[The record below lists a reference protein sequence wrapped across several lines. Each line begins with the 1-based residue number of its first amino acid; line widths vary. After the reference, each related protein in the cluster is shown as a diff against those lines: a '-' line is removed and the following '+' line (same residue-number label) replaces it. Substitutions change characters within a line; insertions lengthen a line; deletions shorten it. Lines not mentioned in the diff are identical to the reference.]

1 MEYYMN
7 CQQVKTDLYV
17 LTWNNLQD
25 NVKKL
30 DTYLYF

>member
-7 CQQVKTDLYV
+7 CQHVKTDLYV
-17 LTWNNLQD
+17 LRWNNLQD
-25 NVKKL
+25 NVKRL